1 MHNKKGDDFILNYII
16 RRLGVGVLLLF
27 SVSFLVF
34 SMLYLMPGDP
44 VTLMAG
50 PLVKVENLESLRHE
64 YGLDRPLLV
73 QYMDWISRI
82 IFAGDFGISYKYRID
97 VWSLLKNSIPISFKL
112 TATTLIISTIVAIP
126 LGLICAYRKD
136 SWFDRI
142 TVNTSLVFT
151 AIPSF
156 WLAVLLMLV
165 FAVKLKWLPL
175 SGYESW
181 KNYILPIVTGV
192 IGGLAST
199 IRLTKSEAL
208 EVLREKYVTTAYAKG
223 LDNKTVLIRHVLR
236 NSLIVVTVNLF
247 MSLPWLISGY
257 IIIEKIFGIPGMGN
271 LMINSIIQQDF
282 NVVQACILIITVLT
296 IICNI
301 LSDIVLGI
309 LDPRIRISVT
319 GGGK

>member
-1 MHNKKGDDFILNYII
+1 MRNYILK
-16 RRLGVGVLLLF
+16 RLGMGVLLLF
-27 SVSFLVF
+27 CVTFLVF
-34 SMLYLMPGDP
+34 GMIYLMPGDP

-50 PLVKVENLESLRHE
+50 PLVKVENLEGLRVQ
-64 YGLDRPLLV
+64 YGLDRPLMV
-73 QYMDWISRI
+73 QYVDWLTRI
-82 IFAGDFGISYKYRID
+82 IFHRDFGISYKYRID
-97 VWSLLKNSIPISFKL
+97 VWSLLKNCIPISLKL
-112 TATTLIISTIVAIP
+112 TVTTMFISTIIAIP
-126 LGLICAYRKD
+126 LGLICAYKKD
-136 SWFDRI
+136 SLFDRI
-142 TVNTSLVFT
+142 TVYISLVFT

-156 WLAVLLMLV
+156 WLAVILMLI
-165 FAVKLKWLPL
+165 FAVQLQWLPL
-175 SGYESW
+175 SGFESW
-181 KNYILPIVTGV
+181 KNYVLPITTGV

-208 EVLREKYVTTAYAKG
+208 DVLREKYVTTAYAKG
-223 LDNKTVLIRHVLR
+223 LDNKTVLIKHVLR
-236 NSLIVVTVNLF
+236 NSMIIITVNIF

-257 IIIEKIFGIPGMGN
+257 IIIERIFGIPGMGS

-319 GGGK
+319 GGDK

>member
-1 MHNKKGDDFILNYII
+1 MRNYILK
-16 RRLGVGVLLLF
+16 RLGIGVLLLF
-27 SVSFLVF
+27 CVSFLVF

-50 PLVKVENLESLRHE
+50 PLVKLENLEGLRHE
-64 YGLDRPLLV
+64 YGLDRPLMV
-73 QYMDWISRI
+73 QYFSWLSGIVTR
-82 IFAGDFGISYKYRID
+82 GDFGISYKYRID
-97 VWSLLKNSIPISFKL
+97 VWSLIEKSIPISLKL
-112 TATTLIISTIVAIP
+112 TLTTLFISTVIAIP
-126 LGLICAYRKD
+126 LGLMCAYKKD
-136 SWFDRI
+136 SLFDRI
-142 TVNTSLVFT
+142 TVNTSLIFT

-156 WLAVLLMLV
+156 WLAVLLILI
-165 FAVKLKWLPL
+165 FAVQLQWFPL
-175 SGYESW
+175 SGYESV
-181 KNYILPIVTGV
+181 KNYVLPIATGV

-208 EVLREKYVTTAYAKG
+208 DVLREKYVITAYAKG
-223 LDNKTVLIRHVLR
+223 LDNKTVLSRHVLR
-236 NSLIVVTVNLF
+236 NSLIVITVNLF

-271 LMINSIIQQDF
+271 LMITSIIQQDF

-296 IICNI
+296 IVCNI

-319 GGGK
+319 GGDK

>member
-1 MHNKKGDDFILNYII
+1 
-16 RRLGVGVLLLF
+16 
-27 SVSFLVF
+27 
-34 SMLYLMPGDP
+34 MPGDP

-50 PLVKVENLESLRHE
+50 PLVKIENLEGLRHE

-73 QYMDWISRI
+73 QYFSWISGI
-82 IFAGDFGISYKYRID
+82 ISRGDFGISYKYRID
-97 VWSLLKNSIPISFKL
+97 VWSLIKKSIPISLKL
-112 TATTLIISTIVAIP
+112 TLTTLLISTIIAIP
-126 LGLICAYRKD
+126 LGLMCAYKKD
-136 SWFDRI
+136 SIFDRI
-142 TVNTSLVFT
+142 TVNTSLIFT

-156 WLAVLLMLV
+156 WLAVLLILV
-165 FAVKLKWLPL
+165 FAVQLKWFPL

-181 KNYILPIVTGV
+181 KNYVLPIATGV

-208 EVLREKYVTTAYAKG
+208 DVLREKYVITAYAKG
-223 LDNKTVLIRHVLR
+223 LDNKTVLTRHVLR
-236 NSLIVVTVNLF
+236 NSLIVITVNMF

-271 LMINSIIQQDF
+271 LMITSIIQQDF

-319 GGGK
+319 GGDK

>member
-1 MHNKKGDDFILNYII
+1 MRTYILKKI
-16 RRLGVGVLLLF
+16 GVGVVLLF

-34 SMLYLMPGDP
+34 SMIYLMPGDP

-50 PLVKVENLESLRHE
+50 PLVKIENLEGLRSQ

-73 QYMDWISRI
+73 QYFDWLTRI
-82 IFAGDFGISYKYRID
+82 IFKADFGISYKYRID
-97 VWSLLKNSIPISFKL
+97 VWSLLKNCIPISLKL
-112 TATTLIISTIVAIP
+112 TVTTLLISTSVAIP
-126 LGLICAYRKD
+126 LGLICAYKKD

-142 TVNTSLVFT
+142 TVNTTLIFT

-156 WLAVLLMLV
+156 WLAVLLMLT
-165 FAVKLKWLPL
+165 FAVKLKWFPL
-175 SGYESW
+175 SGFESW
-181 KNYILPIVTGV
+181 KNYVLPVTTGV

-208 EVLREKYVTTAYAKG
+208 DVLREKYVTTAYAKG
-223 LDNKTVLIRHVLR
+223 LNNKAVLIKHVLR
-236 NSLIVVTVNLF
+236 NSLIVITVNIF

-257 IIIEKIFGIPGMGN
+257 IIIERIFGIPGMGS

-296 IICNI
+296 IVCNI
-301 LSDIVLGI
+301 LSDIVLGF

-319 GGGK
+319 GGEK

>member
-1 MHNKKGDDFILNYII
+1 MRSYII
-16 RRLGVGVLLLF
+16 KRLGVGVLLLLC
-27 SVSFLVF
+27 VSFIVF

-50 PLVKVENLESLRHE
+50 PLAKVENLEGLRIQ

-73 QYMDWISRI
+73 QYFDWMRKI
-82 IFAGDFGISYKYRID
+82 IFEGDFGISYKYRVD
-97 VWSLLKNSIPISFKL
+97 VWSLLKNAIPISLKL
-112 TATTLIISTIVAIP
+112 TVTTMIISNLIALP
-126 LGLICAYRKD
+126 LGLLCAYKKD
-136 SWFDRI
+136 TLFDRI
-142 TVNTSLVFT
+142 TVNTTLIFT

-156 WLAVLLMLV
+156 WLAVILMLV
-165 FAVKLKWLPL
+165 FAIKLKWFPV
-175 SGYESW
+175 SGFETW
-181 KNYILPIVTGV
+181 KNYVLPIATGV

-223 LDNKTVLIRHVLR
+223 LDRGTVLTKHVLR
-236 NSLIVVTVNLF
+236 NSLIVLTVNLF

-257 IIIEKIFGIPGMGN
+257 IIIERIFGIPGMGS
-271 LMINSIIQQDF
+271 LMIDAIIKQDF
-282 NVVQACILIITVLT
+282 NVVQACILLITVLT

-301 LSDIVLGI
+301 LSDIVLGL

-319 GGGK
+319 GGDK

>member
-1 MHNKKGDDFILNYII
+1 MRNYII
-16 RRLGVGVLLLF
+16 KRLGMGVVLLF
-27 SVSFLVF
+27 CVSFLVF

-50 PLVKVENLESLRHE
+50 PLVKAENLEGLRIQ

-73 QYMDWISRI
+73 QYAEWMTNI
-82 IFAGDFGISYKYRID
+82 IFHGDFGISYKYRIA
-97 VWSLLKNSIPISFKL
+97 VWSLLKNCFPISLKL
-112 TATTLIISTIVAIP
+112 TVTTMLISTIVAIP
-126 LGLICAYRKD
+126 LGLMCAYKKD
-136 SWFDRI
+136 SLFDRI
-142 TVNTSLVFT
+142 TVNISLVFT

-181 KNYILPIVTGV
+181 KNYILPVTTGV

-208 EVLREKYVTTAYAKG
+208 DVLREKFVTTAYAKG
-223 LDNKTVLIRHVLR
+223 LDNNTVLKRHVLR
-236 NSLIVVTVNLF
+236 NSLIVITVNMF

-257 IIIEKIFGIPGMGN
+257 IVIEKIFGIPGMGN

-319 GGGK
+319 GGDK

>member
-1 MHNKKGDDFILNYII
+1 MRSYII
-16 RRLGVGVLLLF
+16 KRLGIGVVLLF
-27 SVSFLVF
+27 FVSFLVF
-34 SMLYLMPGDP
+34 GMIYLMPGDP

-50 PLVKVENLESLRHE
+50 PLAKVENLEGLRHE

-73 QYMDWISRI
+73 QYAEWMTNI
-82 IFAGDFGISYKYRID
+82 IFHGDFGISYKYRID
-97 VWSLLKNSIPISFKL
+97 VWSLLKNCIPISLKL
-112 TATTLIISTIVAIP
+112 TVTTMLISEVLAIP
-126 LGLICAYRKD
+126 LGLMCAYKKN
-136 SWFDRI
+136 SLFDRI

-181 KNYILPIVTGV
+181 KNYVLPITTGV

-208 EVLREKYVTTAYAKG
+208 DVIREKFVTTAYAKG
-223 LDNKTVLIRHVLR
+223 LDNKTVLKRHVLR
-236 NSLIVVTVNLF
+236 NSLIVITVNMF

-257 IIIEKIFGIPGMGN
+257 IVIEKIFGIPGMGN
-271 LMINSIIQQDF
+271 LMINSIIHQDF

-319 GGGK
+319 GGDK

>member
-1 MHNKKGDDFILNYII
+1 MRSYII
-16 RRLGVGVLLLF
+16 KRLGVGVLLLLC
-27 SVSFLVF
+27 VSFIVF
-34 SMLYLMPGDP
+34 GMLYLMPGDP

-50 PLVKVENLESLRHE
+50 PLVKVENLEGLRIQ

-73 QYMDWISRI
+73 QYFDWMRKI
-82 IFAGDFGISYKYRID
+82 IFEGDFGISYKYRIA
-97 VWSLLKNSIPISFKL
+97 VGSLLKNAIPISLKL
-112 TATTLIISTIVAIP
+112 TVTTMLISNLIALPLGLLCAYKKDTLFDRLTVNTTLI
-126 LGLICAYRKD
+126 L
-136 SWFDRI
+136 
-142 TVNTSLVFT
+142 T

-156 WLAVLLMLV
+156 WLAVILMLV
-165 FAVKLKWLPL
+165 FAVNLKWFPV
-175 SGYESW
+175 SGFESW
-181 KNYILPIVTGV
+181 KNYVLPVATGV

-223 LDNKTVLIRHVLR
+223 LDRNTVLTKHVLR
-236 NSLIVVTVNLF
+236 NSLIVITVNLF

-257 IIIEKIFGIPGMGN
+257 IIIERIFGIAGMGS
-271 LMINSIIQQDF
+271 LMIDAIIKQDF

-301 LSDIVLGI
+301 LSDIVLGL

-319 GGGK
+319 GGDK

>member
-1 MHNKKGDDFILNYII
+1 MRNYILK
-16 RRLGVGVLLLF
+16 RLGVGVLLLF
-27 SVSFLVF
+27 CVSFLVF

-50 PLVKVENLESLRHE
+50 PLVKLENLEGLRHE
-64 YGLDRPLLV
+64 YGLDRPLLE
-73 QYMDWISRI
+73 QYVDWVTGILTE
-82 IFAGDFGISYKYRID
+82 ADFGISYKYRID
-97 VWSLLKNSIPISFKL
+97 VWTLIKRAMPISLKL
-112 TATTLIISTIVAIP
+112 TVATLIISTIVAIP
-126 LGLICAYRKD
+126 LGLLCAYKKD
-136 SWFDRI
+136 SIFDRV
-142 TVNTSLVFT
+142 TVNTTLILT

-156 WLAVLLMLV
+156 WMAVVMMLV
-165 FAVKLKWLPL
+165 FAIQLKWFPL

-181 KNYILPIVTGV
+181 KNYVLPVATGV

-208 EVLREKYVTTAYAKG
+208 DVLREKYVTTAYAKG
-223 LDNKTVLIRHVLR
+223 LDNKTVLTRHVLR
-236 NSLIVVTVNLF
+236 NSLIVITVNLF

-271 LMINSIIQQDF
+271 LMITAIIQQDF
-282 NVVQACILIITVLT
+282 NIVQACILIITMLT
-296 IICNI
+296 IVCNI

-319 GGGK
+319 GGDK

>member
-1 MHNKKGDDFILNYII
+1 MRSYII
-16 RRLGVGVLLLF
+16 KRLGVGVLLLLC
-27 SVSFLVF
+27 VSFIVF
-34 SMLYLMPGDP
+34 GMLYLMPGDP

-50 PLVKVENLESLRHE
+50 PLVKVENLEGLRIQ

-73 QYMDWISRI
+73 QYFDWMRKI
-82 IFAGDFGISYKYRID
+82 IFEGDFGISYKYRIS
-97 VWSLLKNSIPISFKL
+97 VGSLLKNAIPISLKL
-112 TATTLIISTIVAIP
+112 TVTTMLISNLIALPLGLLCAYKKDTLFDRLTVNTTLI
-126 LGLICAYRKD
+126 L
-136 SWFDRI
+136 
-142 TVNTSLVFT
+142 T

-156 WLAVLLMLV
+156 WLAVILMLV
-165 FAVKLKWLPL
+165 FAVNLKWFPV
-175 SGYESW
+175 SGFESW
-181 KNYILPIVTGV
+181 KNYVLPVATGV

-223 LDNKTVLIRHVLR
+223 LDRNTVLTKHVLR
-236 NSLIVVTVNLF
+236 NSLIVITVNLF

-257 IIIEKIFGIPGMGN
+257 IIIERIFGIPGMGS
-271 LMINSIIQQDF
+271 LMIDAIIKQDF

-301 LSDIVLGI
+301 LSDIVLGL

-319 GGGK
+319 GGDK

>member
-1 MHNKKGDDFILNYII
+1 MRNYII
-16 RRLGVGVLLLF
+16 KRLGLGVLLLLC
-27 SVSFLVF
+27 VSFLVF

-50 PLVKVENLESLRHE
+50 PLVKVENLEGLRHE

-73 QYMDWISRI
+73 QYADWITKI
-82 IFAGDFGISYKYRID
+82 LLHGDFGISYKYRID
-97 VWSLLKNSIPISFKL
+97 VWSLIKNSIPISLKL
-112 TATTLIISTIVAIP
+112 TVTTMMISTFIAIP
-126 LGLICAYRKD
+126 LGLMCAYKKD

-165 FAVKLKWLPL
+165 FAVKLKWFPL

-181 KNYILPIVTGV
+181 QNYVLPITTGV

-208 EVLREKYVTTAYAKG
+208 DVLREKFVTTAYAKG
-223 LDNKTVLIRHVLR
+223 LDNKTVLTKHVLR
-236 NSLIVVTVNLF
+236 NSLIVITVNVF

-271 LMINSIIQQDF
+271 LMVTSIIQQDF

-319 GGGK
+319 GGDK

>member
-1 MHNKKGDDFILNYII
+1 MRKYII
-16 RRLGVGVLLLF
+16 KRLGMGVLLLF

-34 SMLYLMPGDP
+34 SMLFLMPGDP

-50 PLVKVENLESLRHE
+50 PLVKVENLEGLRIQ
-64 YGLDRPLLV
+64 YGLDRPLMV
-73 QYMDWISRI
+73 QYLDWLTRI
-82 IFAGDFGISYKYRID
+82 IFHRDFGISYKYRLD
-97 VWSLLKNSIPISFKL
+97 VWSLLKNCIPISLKL
-112 TATTLIISTIVAIP
+112 TVTTLIISMLIAVP
-126 LGLICAYRKD
+126 LGLLCAYKKD
-136 SWFDRI
+136 SLFDRI
-142 TVNTSLVFT
+142 TVNTSLILT

-156 WLAVLLMLV
+156 WLAVILMLI
-165 FAVKLKWLPL
+165 FAIKLQWFPL
-175 SGYESW
+175 SGFESW
-181 KNYILPIVTGV
+181 KNFVLPITTGV

-208 EVLREKYVTTAYAKG
+208 DVLREKYVTTAYAKG

-236 NSLIVVTVNLF
+236 NSLIVITVNLF

-257 IIIEKIFGIPGMGN
+257 IIIERIFGIPGMGN
-271 LMINSIIQQDF
+271 LMITAIIQQDF
-282 NVVQACILIITVLT
+282 NVVQACIMIITALT

-319 GGGK
+319 GGDK

>member
-1 MHNKKGDDFILNYII
+1 MRNYILK
-16 RRLGVGVLLLF
+16 RLGVGVLLLF
-27 SVSFLVF
+27 CVSFLVF

-50 PLVKVENLESLRHE
+50 PLVKLENLEGLRHE
-64 YGLDRPLLV
+64 YGLDRPLLE
-73 QYMDWISRI
+73 QYVDWVTGILTE
-82 IFAGDFGISYKYRID
+82 ADFGISYKYRID
-97 VWSLLKNSIPISFKL
+97 VWTLIKRAMPISLKL
-112 TATTLIISTIVAIP
+112 TVATLIISTIVAIP
-126 LGLICAYRKD
+126 LGLFCAYKKD
-136 SWFDRI
+136 SIFDRV
-142 TVNTSLVFT
+142 TVNTTLILT

-156 WLAVLLMLV
+156 WMAVVMMLV
-165 FAVKLKWLPL
+165 FAIQLKWFPL

-181 KNYILPIVTGV
+181 KNYVLPVATGV

-208 EVLREKYVTTAYAKG
+208 DVLREKYVTTAYAKG
-223 LDNKTVLIRHVLR
+223 LDNKTVLTRHVLR
-236 NSLIVVTVNLF
+236 NSLIVITVNLF

-271 LMINSIIQQDF
+271 LMITAIIQQDF
-282 NVVQACILIITVLT
+282 NIVQACILIITMLT
-296 IICNI
+296 IVCNI

-319 GGGK
+319 GGDK

>member
-1 MHNKKGDDFILNYII
+1 MRNYII
-16 RRLGVGVLLLF
+16 KRLGVGVLLLF
-27 SVSFLVF
+27 FVSFLVF

-50 PLVKVENLESLRHE
+50 PLVKAENLEGLRHE

-73 QYMDWISRI
+73 QYGDWMSGI
-82 IFAGDFGISYKYRID
+82 IFHGDFGISYKYRID
-97 VWSLLKNSIPISFKL
+97 VWSLIKNCLPISLML
-112 TATTLIISTIVAIP
+112 TVTTLIISTIVAIP
-126 LGLICAYRKD
+126 LGLMCAFKKD

-142 TVNTSLVFT
+142 TVNTSLIFT

-156 WLAVLLMLV
+156 WLAVILMLV

-181 KNYILPIVTGV
+181 KNYVLPITTGV

-199 IRLTKSEAL
+199 IRLTKSEAMD
-208 EVLREKYVTTAYAKG
+208 VLREKFVTTAYAKG

-236 NSLIVVTVNLF
+236 NSLIVITVNIF
-247 MSLPWLISGY
+247 MSLPWLVSGY

-319 GGGK
+319 GGDK

>member
-1 MHNKKGDDFILNYII
+1 MRSYII
-16 RRLGVGVLLLF
+16 KRLGVGVLLLLC
-27 SVSFLVF
+27 VSFIVF

-50 PLVKVENLESLRHE
+50 PLVKVENLEGLRIQ

-73 QYMDWISRI
+73 QYFDWMRKI
-82 IFAGDFGISYKYRID
+82 IFEGDFGISYKYRIA
-97 VWSLLKNSIPISFKL
+97 VGSLLKNAIPISLKL
-112 TATTLIISTIVAIP
+112 TVTTMLISNLIALPLGLLCAYKKDTLFDRLTVNTTLI
-126 LGLICAYRKD
+126 L
-136 SWFDRI
+136 
-142 TVNTSLVFT
+142 T

-156 WLAVLLMLV
+156 WLAVILMLV
-165 FAVKLKWLPL
+165 FAVNLKWFPV
-175 SGYESW
+175 SGFESW
-181 KNYILPIVTGV
+181 KNYVLPVATGV

-223 LDNKTVLIRHVLR
+223 LDRNTVLTKHVLR
-236 NSLIVVTVNLF
+236 NSLIVITVNLF

-257 IIIEKIFGIPGMGN
+257 IIIERIFGIPGMGS
-271 LMINSIIQQDF
+271 LMIDAIIKQDF

-301 LSDIVLGI
+301 LSDIVLGL

-319 GGGK
+319 GGDK

>member
-1 MHNKKGDDFILNYII
+1 MRNYII
-16 RRLGVGVLLLF
+16 KRLGMGVVLLF
-27 SVSFLVF
+27 CVSFLVF

-50 PLVKVENLESLRHE
+50 PLVKAENLEGLRIQ

-73 QYMDWISRI
+73 QYAEWMTNI
-82 IFAGDFGISYKYRID
+82 IFHGDFGISYKYRIA
-97 VWSLLKNSIPISFKL
+97 VWSLLKNCIPISLKL
-112 TATTLIISTIVAIP
+112 TVTTMLISTIVAIP
-126 LGLICAYRKD
+126 LGLMCAYKKD
-136 SWFDRI
+136 SLFDRI
-142 TVNTSLVFT
+142 TVNISLVFT

-181 KNYILPIVTGV
+181 KNYILPVTTGV

-208 EVLREKYVTTAYAKG
+208 DVLREKFVTTAYAKG
-223 LDNKTVLIRHVLR
+223 LDNNTVLKRHVLR
-236 NSLIVVTVNLF
+236 NSLIVITVNMF

-257 IIIEKIFGIPGMGN
+257 IVIEKIFGIPGMGN

-319 GGGK
+319 GGDK

>member
-1 MHNKKGDDFILNYII
+1 MRNYII
-16 RRLGVGVLLLF
+16 KRLGMGVVLLF
-27 SVSFLVF
+27 CVSFLVF

-50 PLVKVENLESLRHE
+50 PLVKAENLEGLRIE

-73 QYMDWISRI
+73 QYAEWMTNI
-82 IFAGDFGISYKYRID
+82 IFHGNFGISYKYRID
-97 VWSLLKNSIPISFKL
+97 VWSLLKNCIPISLRL
-112 TATTLIISTIVAIP
+112 TVTTMLISEALAIP
-126 LGLICAYRKD
+126 LGLLCAYKKN
-136 SWFDRI
+136 SLFDRV
-142 TVNTSLVFT
+142 TVNTSLVLT

-165 FAVKLKWLPL
+165 FAIKLKWLPL

-181 KNYILPIVTGV
+181 KNYVLPITTGV

-208 EVLREKYVTTAYAKG
+208 DVLCEKFVTTAYAKG
-223 LDNKTVLIRHVLR
+223 LDNNTVLKRHVLR
-236 NSLIVVTVNLF
+236 NSLIVITVNMF

-257 IIIEKIFGIPGMGN
+257 IVIEKIFGIPGMGN

-319 GGGK
+319 GGDK